1 MEGGAREDE
10 KGDDEMITSAQEKMI
25 LKRIE
30 QYLSTGY
37 DGDYKTWQVI
47 RAIVE
52 DEKVRP

>member
-1 MEGGAREDE
+1 
-10 KGDDEMITSAQEKMI
+10 MITSAQEKMI